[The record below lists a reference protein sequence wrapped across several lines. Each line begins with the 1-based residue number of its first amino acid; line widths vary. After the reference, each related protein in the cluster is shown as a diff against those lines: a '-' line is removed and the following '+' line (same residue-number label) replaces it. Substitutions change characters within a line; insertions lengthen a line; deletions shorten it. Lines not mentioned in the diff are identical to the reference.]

1 MAGFSGEAS
10 RLREVAWRVFAEEL
24 RASNLAFRENEDQ
37 YAPLYLLTP
46 TGAKCNRVFLVGT
59 LTEKDDIG
67 GDTEYWRGRIVDP
80 TGSILIYAGQYQP
93 EAAQALANIEAPAFV
108 SVVGKPKLYQTE
120 DGNII
125 ISVRVEAIHKVD
137 KATRD
142 QWILDAARRTHERL
156 QDLQNAKP
164 LSTTSSGFSTADK
177 APAEVPYIAAGKA
190 LEHYHTDSAHYRK
203 TIVRALTS
211 LREDLA
217 GGSLAIE
224 KANAG
229 IKAEAKAETKA
240 EVEAKA
246 ASPADMAVSETP
258 KSKPEAKKPRSKASR
273 ESLDAWPEQG
283 DEVETFNFGKK
294 S

>member
-10 RLREVAWRVFAEEL
+10 RIREVAWRVFAEEL

-142 QWILDAARRTHERL
+142 LWILDAARRTYERL

-164 LSTTSSGFSTADK
+164 LSNSNEFSTADK
-177 APAEVPYIAAGKA
+177 APADVPYLAAGKA
-190 LEHYHTDSAHYRK
+190 LEHYHTDSTHYRK
-203 TIVRALTS
+203 MIVRALTS

-217 GGSLAIE
+217 GGALAIE
-224 KANAG
+224 TATAG
-229 IKAEAKAETKA
+229 TKAEAKAEAKT

-246 ASPADMAVSETP
+246 ASSADMAVAETP

-273 ESLDAWPEQG
+273 ESLDAWPEQEE
-283 DEVETFNFGKK
+283 EVETFNFGKK